1 MALINLCRDRL
12 RGAQKHSSTRDHA
25 TYPGHK
31 GPFINAI
38 CTGAKSDNCTYR
50 LRECHNG
57 EAVGLVKNFAD
68 SIYGCS
74 PSGILLGRRRTHLV
88 RDGRRVVLAPLRDE
102 RLLLLAR
109 RRELEVARL
118 LRDDGA
124 LVHRLQVGRQLGPVL
139 AHLKSKQ
146 SAESKQTT
154 DIIKM
159 SHWHTFCG
167 LRSHTSS
174 GTSTVLVTFLSW
186 HSSGPS
192 SVTHP
197 APQICRST
205 GNSRELC
212 HTS

>member
-1 MALINLCRDRL
+1 MLFELGQNPTIALIGCVSVTI
-12 RGAQKHSSTRDHA
+12 A
-25 TYPGHK
+25 K
-31 GPFINAI
+31 GWA
-38 CTGAKSDNCTYR
+38 
-50 LRECHNG
+50 
-57 EAVGLVKNFAD
+57 
-68 SIYGCS
+68 YGCFT
-74 PSGILLGRRRTHLV
+74 SGIVLAHLV

-124 LVHRLQVGRQLGPVL
+124 LVHRLQVGRQLGAVL

-146 SAESKQTT
+146 SAERKQTA

-197 APQICRST
+197 APQICRSAARAIQ
-205 GNSRELC
+205 GNFVTRRRSG
-212 HTS
+212 